1 MELALY
7 CPELGFYEREK
18 DNVGRSGHFYTSVSV
33 GPLFGEL
40 LAFQFARW
48 FEERIN
54 ERKFANC
61 APEPTPNPSEEGN
74 PQPTPNPSQEG
85 NPNPDALPCGVPLLG
100 GVRGGFSQRFM
111 GSAECGVEHE
121 TLQLIEA
128 GAHDGRLACDI
139 LNWLR
144 ERRPEVFERTQY
156 CIIEPSAIRREWQRK
171 TLAEFSQQLRWHDS
185 FPIPSSDLRPPI
197 SVLCFS
203 NELLDAMPVRRFGW
217 DTAKHAWFEWGVA
230 TEADRF
236 IWTRMTG
243 TIDPAS
249 LGLPTSPELLD
260 VLPDGYTMEIS
271 PAAEAWWSAAAKG
284 IGHGRLLTFDYGY
297 GAEESISPGRLNG
310 TLRAYRD
317 HKQVENVLDAPGE
330 QDITAHV
337 DFGRIKRAG
346 ETAGLK
352 TEQMERQESFLT
364 RLASETWK
372 PGADF
377 GDWDQKRTRQ
387 FQTLTHPQH
396 LGRNFRVLIQN
407 GASNSDSACPS
418 EKQKAEIGKAERS
431 VGE

>member
-1 MELALY
+1 M
-7 CPELGFYEREK
+7 
-18 DNVGRSGHFYTSVSV
+18 
-33 GPLFGEL
+33 
-40 LAFQFARW
+40 
-48 FEERIN
+48 
-54 ERKFANC
+54 
-61 APEPTPNPSEEGN
+61 
-74 PQPTPNPSQEG
+74 
-85 NPNPDALPCGVPLLG
+85 
-100 GVRGGFSQRFM
+100 
-111 GSAECGVEHE
+111 
-121 TLQLIEA
+121 
-128 GAHDGRLACDI
+128 
-139 LNWLR
+139 NWLR
-144 ERRPEVFERTQY
+144 ERRPDVFARTKY
-156 CIIEPSAIRREWQRK
+156 CIIEPSARRREWQKR
-171 TLAEFSQQLRWHDS
+171 TLSDYADQVQWQETIHDAPTRNTQHATRFTVS
-185 FPIPSSDLRPPI
+185 
-197 SVLCFS
+197 FS

-217 DTAKHAWFEWGVA
+217 DTAKHSWFEWGVA

-249 LGLPTSPELLD
+249 LGLPTTPELLD
-260 VLPDGYTMEIS
+260 VLPDEYTMEIS

-297 GAEESISPGRLNG
+297 GTEESISPGRLNG
-310 TLRAYRD
+310 TLRAYRN

-337 DFGRIKRAG
+337 DFGRMKRAG
-346 ETAGLK
+346 ERAGLK
-352 TEQMERQESFLT
+352 TELLERQENFLT